1 MKKIILSQLLI
12 SLLFIATS
20 FGQTEKGS
28 LLLGGNGSLSLKSSR
43 NSGFDSHKIIN
54 INPNFGYFIKDN
66 LVIGI
71 KTPLYL
77 EGYNSDIFSFGFGI
91 NAFSR
96 YYFAKTE
103 KTSFFGS
110 ANYGLNTYQ
119 SEGFSSHKMN
129 EYSAGIGLGFTY
141 FLTKSIGFETELQ
154 YDYSKNFDNRYGEDN
169 FGMNFG
175 FQIYFNK
182 PKK

>member
-1 MKKIILSQLLI
+1 MKKLILSQLLI
-12 SLLFIATS
+12 SILFVATS

-28 LLLGGNGSLSLKSSR
+28 FLLGGNGSLSIGTYKSS
-43 NSGFDSHKIIN
+43 NFDSHKIIN
-54 INPNFGYFIKDN
+54 INPNFGYFIKNN
-66 LVIGI
+66 LAIGI

-77 EGYNSDIFSFGFGI
+77 EGYNSDIFSFSFGI
-91 NAFSR
+91 NIFSR

-110 ANYGLNTYQ
+110 ANYGLNNYQ
-119 SEGFSSHKMN
+119 HEGSYSSYLN

-141 FLTKSIGFETELQ
+141 FLTKSIGFETELV
-154 YDYSKNFDNRYGEDN
+154 YDYSKYFDSRFGYDN
-169 FGMNFG
+169 FSMNFG

-182 PKK
+182 QKK

>member
-1 MKKIILSQLLI
+1 MKKLILSQLLI

-28 LLLGGNGSLSLKSSR
+28 FLLGGNGSLSIKKYKS
-43 NSGFDSHKIIN
+43 SGFDSHKIIN

-77 EGYNSDIFSFGFGI
+77 EGFNSDIFSFKFGI

-103 KTSFFGS
+103 KTSFFSS
-110 ANYGLNTYQ
+110 ANYGLSNYQ
-119 SEGFSSHKMN
+119 HEGSYSSYLN

-141 FLTKSIGFETELQ
+141 FLTKSIGFETELK
-154 YDYSKNFDNRYGEDN
+154 YDYSKIFNNSVGEDN
-169 FGMNFG
+169 FGVNFG

-182 PKK
+182 QKK

>member
-12 SLLFIATS
+12 SILFIANS

-28 LLLGGNGSLSLKSSR
+28 FLLGGNGSLSLTTYRSSI
-43 NSGFDSHKIIN
+43 NMISHKIIN

-66 LVIGI
+66 LAIGI

-77 EGYNSDIFSFGFGI
+77 EGNNSDIFSLSFGI

-110 ANYGLNTYQ
+110 ANYGLNTFQ
-119 SEGFSSHKMN
+119 KEGYSSYSSN
-129 EYSAGIGLGFTY
+129 QYSAGIGLGFTY
-141 FLTKSIGFETELQ
+141 FLTKNIGFETELL

-182 PKK
+182 QK